1 MNIQFKNHKQ
11 KSLKLASLSLSSIV
25 IIIIILSRSFS
36 STPSAGAEVSAFT
49 PNRSTAIPATIMSVV
64 SKNNR
69 WSTAWDDI
77 LSGGNPRWKI
87 SSEECH
93 NRAYE
98 HFHRFVPIIAEED
111 KEKEQVMS
119 VFCPLAG
126 DDPFVLLLY
135 KKGYHVTAIDLV
147 PEAIEAMKKRF
158 DDDGGND
165 CTWTKNESLSDD
177 DDDNDDGDVIWT
189 HKSGR
194 VTLIVGD
201 ALKKRSY
208 LNNSFDAVYDKDSF
222 GALPISMRKSFCN
235 RISEYTKVN
244 GILYLECKLKQPI
257 PGTEGQGQD
266 DDNGGQGPPFSL
278 TRDDLMEDDNYGG
291 SNKFEYV
298 EGLGV
303 VYELA
308 ENFATMKQT
317 GHILRRCTK

>member
-1 MNIQFKNHKQ
+1 
-11 KSLKLASLSLSSIV
+11 
-25 IIIIILSRSFS
+25 
-36 STPSAGAEVSAFT
+36 
-49 PNRSTAIPATIMSVV
+49 MSVVV

-98 HFHRFVPIIAEED
+98 HFRRFVPVPIAEDDD
-111 KEKEQVMS
+111 KEKKVIS

-126 DDPFVLLLY
+126 DDPFVPLLY

-147 PEAIEAMKKRF
+147 PEAIEAMKKQF
-158 DDDGGND
+158 GDN
-165 CTWTKNESLSDD
+165 DD
-177 DDDNDDGDVIWT
+177 DDSNIWTKKESSSSDEDDNNDDDIIWT

-222 GALPISMRKSFCN
+222 GALPISMRKSFCS
-235 RISEYTKVN
+235 RISEYTKIN
-244 GILYLECKLKQPI
+244 GILYLECKLKQPA
-257 PGTEGQGQD
+257 PSGTERNGQD

-278 TRDDLMEDDNYGG
+278 TRDDLMENDNYGG

-298 EGLGV
+298 EGLGI

-317 GHILRRCTK
+317 GHVLRRCTK

>member
-1 MNIQFKNHKQ
+1 
-11 KSLKLASLSLSSIV
+11 
-25 IIIIILSRSFS
+25 
-36 STPSAGAEVSAFT
+36 
-49 PNRSTAIPATIMSVV
+49 MSVV

-69 WSTAWDDI
+69 WSTTWDHI
-77 LSGGNPRWKI
+77 LSGGNPQWKI

-98 HFHRFVPIIAEED
+98 HFRRFVPVQVAEDD
-111 KEKEQVMS
+111 KEKVTS

-126 DDPFVLLLY
+126 DDPFVPLLY

-147 PEAIEAMKKRF
+147 PEAIEAMKKQF
-158 DDDGGND
+158 GDDVND
-165 CTWTKNESLSDD
+165 TDNDNDSNIWTKKQSSSSDYD
-177 DDDNDDGDVIWT
+177 NDNDDDVIWT

-201 ALKKRSY
+201 ALKKRSH

-222 GALPISMRKSFCN
+222 GALPISMRKSFCS
-235 RISEYTKVN
+235 RISEYTKIN
-244 GILYLECKLKQPI
+244 GILYLECKLKQPV
-257 PGTEGQGQD
+257 PGTEREGQD

-278 TRDDLMEDDNYGG
+278 TRDDLMKDDNYGG

-298 EGLGV
+298 EGLGI

-317 GHILRRCTK
+317 GHILRRCTR